1 MAWSRRW
8 CRHLHSAKLRAP
20 DMHVSVRGAGPA
32 LVLLHGW
39 AMHGGVFDALAQR
52 LQDRFT
58 LHIVDLP
65 GHGRSHDSTLPLTP
79 DALADALLEQLPA
92 ATWIGWSL
100 GGLVALAAA
109 QRNPDA
115 VYGLGMLCAS
125 PRFVRGDDWP
135 EGMDPAIFHRFADDL
150 STDYRAAVDRFI
162 LLEAYGS
169 DHAREEIR
177 SLREVAFLHG
187 EPSIARLCEG
197 LAVLQDSDL
206 RAGLPGLRV
215 PSLWIAGRR
224 DRLVTPAAMQRA
236 AHACNGQYF
245 EVAHAGHAPFLTH
258 GDVVAAAII
267 DAVDGWRDARVATA
281 SAMHA
286 NVAR

>member
-1 MAWSRRW
+1 
-8 CRHLHSAKLRAP
+8 
-20 DMHVSVRGAGPA
+20 MHVSVRGAGPA

-52 LQDRFT
+52 LQDHFT

-65 GHGRSHDSTLPLTP
+65 GHGRSQDNTLPLAP
-79 DALADALLEQLPA
+79 AALADALLEQLPP

-109 QRNPDA
+109 QRNPGA
-115 VYGLGMLCAS
+115 VHGLGMLCAS
-125 PRFVRGDDWP
+125 PRFVRGEDWP
-135 EGMDPAIFHRFADDL
+135 EGMDPAIFDRFADDL
-150 STDYRAAVDRFI
+150 AADYRTAVDRFI
-162 LLEAYGS
+162 LLETYGS

-177 SLREVAFLHG
+177 TLREIAFQHG

-197 LAVLQDSDL
+197 LKVLQDSDL
-206 RAGLPGLRV
+206 RAGLSGLQM

-236 AHACNGQYF
+236 ATACGGEF
-245 EVAHAGHAPFLTH
+245 LEVAHAGHAPFLTH
-258 GDVVAAAII
+258 GDVVAAAIV
-267 DAVDGWRDARVATA
+267 DAAGGWLGTRATHVAATRVDAARADVAP
-281 SAMHA
+281 
-286 NVAR
+286 